1 MTDLM
6 LKPASETG
14 DHYEVTADGEIVGHV
29 MLSGARLREAPLG
42 HGRLLFLT
50 TAIEVQ
56 PRATSPP
63 ARPPCRRSPG
73 AGKGNDVMI
82 SADNFWIEL
91 DRLLGASA
99 TPERMEALME
109 SYGPVWPDIHD
120 RAINSPDH
128 FRSLTRALVISGM
141 TPQEAQA
148 KIGSREE

>member
-1 MTDLM
+1 MT
-6 LKPASETG
+6 SSTG
-14 DHYEVTADGEIVGHV
+14 AAVRLHRNAVRHRPDS
-29 MLSGARLREAPLG
+29 LSAFKWKACP
-42 HGRLLFLT
+42 
-50 TAIEVQ
+50 
-56 PRATSPP
+56 PSPE
-63 ARPPCRRSPG
+63 
-73 AGKGNDVMI
+73 

-91 DRLLGASA
+91 DRLLGAPTTA
-99 TPERMEALME
+99 AQMEALME